1 MSAADK
7 VARDE
12 RTAVAERPGQAPGVV
27 APTTRLNL
35 ALPFS
40 KITIEEPGK
49 ELIELA
55 VIVADLAAA
64 MEPAES
70 GEGLPDVRKRADA
83 LVARLRR

>member
-1 MSAADK
+1 MSASDEA
-7 VARDE
+7 ARDE
-12 RTAVAERPGQAPGVV
+12 RTAVAERPRQAPGVV

-55 VIVADLAAA
+55 AIVADLAAA
-64 MEPAES
+64 MEPVAREQ
-70 GEGLPDVRKRADA
+70 GLSEVRERADA
-83 LVARLRR
+83 LVTRLRR

>member
-1 MSAADK
+1 MSASEK

-12 RTAVAERPGQAPGVV
+12 RTAGAERPRQAPGVV

-40 KITIEEPGK
+40 RITIEEPGK
-49 ELIELA
+49 ELVELA
-55 VIVADLAAA
+55 AIVADLAAA
-64 MEPAES
+64 MEPAAQEQ
-70 GEGLPDVRKRADA
+70 ELPDVRKRADA